1 MSSPLDKL
9 TEALGPHNK
18 SNRSTI
24 AKRSLLNKR
33 RRIYVEK
40 FDFTSNLRASPH
52 RIIKV
57 SMTLDRKATVTE
69 STTLTMARKNPS
81 NSIFL

>member
-1 MSSPLDKL
+1 MSLPLGKL

-33 RRIYVEK
+33 RRIYAEK
-40 FDFTSNLRASPH
+40 SKVTSDLRAPPR

-57 SMTLDRKATVTE
+57 SMTLDSKPIVTK
-69 STTLTMARKNPS
+69 SSTLTMARKNPS